1 MKQLFTLILIVFV
14 LTGCSNRLGY
24 RFADTLVEWKLD
36 DYVDLSGNLE
46 RDVSASIDELHR
58 WHAQTQLPAYRDLLL
73 KIRTDLTRED
83 LTEQDLLLIS
93 TAIYGLWEN
102 IQLQVEPYAQVYLP
116 RLSAAQRD
124 QLVKTIQKDLNEDI
138 EEIKEQG
145 SYEDSREKR
154 YKRMQDSFSEWLGT
168 VTEAQLQYINQWLD
182 QRDDMRMDWV
192 SYRQRW
198 LNNFAGAI
206 SEPSA
211 ADYPQRIYALI
222 VQPEQLRSPELQ
234 ARIEANRAASIK
246 LVHQVYQSMTAE
258 QRRHL
263 LDTIDGYLEDLD
275 SLIETFS
282 I

>member
-1 MKQLFTLILIVFV
+1 MKQLFTLILIILV

-36 DYVDLSGNLE
+36 DYVDLSGDLE

-58 WHAQTQLPAYRDLLL
+58 WHAQTQLPAYRELLL

-83 LTEQDLLLIS
+83 LTEQDLLLLS

-116 RLSAAQRD
+116 RLTATQRA

-138 EEIKEQG
+138 EKVQEEG
-145 SYEDSREKR
+145 SYEESRKKR
-154 YKRMQDSFSEWLGT
+154 YKRMKDSFSEWLGT
-168 VTEAQLQYINQWLD
+168 VNEAQLQYMNQWLE
-182 QRDDMRMDWV
+182 QRDDMRMDWI
-192 SYRQRW
+192 SYRQSW
-198 LNNFAGAI
+198 LDNFAEVLNA
-206 SEPSA
+206 PSA
-211 ADYPQRIYALI
+211 PDYQQRIYALM
-222 VQPEQLRSPELQ
+222 VAPEQFRSPELQ

-246 LVHQVYQSMTAE
+246 LVHQIYQSMTAK

-263 LDTIDGYLEDLD
+263 LDMIDGYLEDLD

-282 I
+282 T